1 MESIGRAGNN
11 SVTGTLSAALKDSN
25 TSVRASALNASGKL
39 KLINMQDLI
48 VKALEDKNYNVRSEA
63 IMALGEL
70 SNPKSIAI
78 LEKFL
83 KDNKYD
89 IWASAAII
97 HIISPD

>member
-1 MESIGRAGNN
+1 
-11 SVTGTLSAALKDSN
+11 
-25 TSVRASALNASGKL
+25 
-39 KLINMQDLI
+39 MQDLI

-97 HIISPD
+97 NIISPD